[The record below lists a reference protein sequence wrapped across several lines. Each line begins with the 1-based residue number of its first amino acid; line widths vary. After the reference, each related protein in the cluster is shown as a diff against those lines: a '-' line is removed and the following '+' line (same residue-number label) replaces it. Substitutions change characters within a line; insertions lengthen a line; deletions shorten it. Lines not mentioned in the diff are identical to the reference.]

1 MTAPAAARPGLA
13 ERARER
19 LLDLLDQP
27 ILVKELRAA
36 LRRRRFV
43 VLFTAALAVIGLL
56 LVGGLTL
63 GAGLAEAQ
71 DPSRLGRAAF
81 LAFLCAEAVVVFLV
95 FPAATCTSIIDEQ
108 ASGTLDL
115 LVTTRLRPGQV
126 VLGKLLA
133 GVVYGLLLVVSTL
146 PLVAITFLYGG
157 VAPWQIALS
166 YAALVIS
173 GVVVASYGLLVS
185 SLSQTTARA
194 VVRTFLA
201 LPFVATLVLFPVAVV
216 VGDLVV
222 APLEQPTRTTSL
234 LGGLSTSALALG
246 GLAVLAWPL
255 AWSSLFL
262 LLATDRLRP
271 ELDDRDGPRRRWTLA
286 TVGTALAIFAA
297 WRLLT
302 PWTGS
307 LDATVAFQAL
317 LIAAIVVA
325 LATVALVAV
334 APLRP
339 GEAPATGW
347 RALLRPGLDGGADLV
362 LLLALALAV
371 TLLAIHSGPGTQGL
385 RGGSLTRLTTIRD
398 AGVAWLLAGS
408 LCLVQAHRLLAASL
422 RRFIRSALGPRL
434 VTVGALLLLMGLS
447 GPWLVMASRDGRDSA
462 WPAAVLS
469 PFAVGASIATE
480 PSPHSRSG
488 VLGPSSR
495 VLDRLLER
503 EDRARLAEHPP
514 PRAEQQQPGLA
525 PAHSTWRLARREER
539 SRELLEDDLPLHVA
553 STGLLLAVGLLIS
566 GWRWAL
572 SRRARSAPA

>member
-1 MTAPAAARPGLA
+1 MTALS
-13 ERARER
+13 ERLRER

-43 VLFTAALAVIGLL
+43 VLFTVALALIGLL

-63 GAGLAEAQ
+63 GVGLAEAQ

-81 LAFLCAEAVVVFLV
+81 LAFLFAEAVVVFLV

-166 YAALVIS
+166 YAALAIA

-201 LPFVATLVLFPVAVV
+201 LPFVSTLVLFPVAVV

-222 APLEQPTRTTSL
+222 APLERPTRAASL
-234 LGGLSTSALALG
+234 LGGLPTSALVLG
-246 GLAVLAWPL
+246 GLATLAWPL

-286 TVGTALAIFAA
+286 TVGTALVLFAA

-307 LDATVAFQAL
+307 LDAMVAFQSL

-339 GEAPATGW
+339 GEAPPTGW

-362 LLLALALAV
+362 LLLALALGV
-371 TLLAIHSGPGTQGL
+371 TLLAVHAGAGVEGL
-385 RGGSLTRLTTIRD
+385 RGGSLTRVTAIRD
-398 AGVAWLLAGS
+398 AGVCWLLASS
-408 LCLVQAHRLLAASL
+408 LALVQVHRVLAGSI

-434 VTVGALLLLMGLS
+434 LTVGALVVSMALA
-447 GPWLVMASRDGRDSA
+447 GPWLVASGRDARDSA
-462 WPAAVLS
+462 WPVAVVS
-469 PFAVGASIATE
+469 PFAVGASIITE
-480 PSPHSRSG
+480 PSFHTRSG
-488 VLGPSSR
+488 VLGPSS
-495 VLDRLLER
+495 VAVDRLLARSDR
-503 EDRARLAEHPP
+503 ELLARHP
-514 PRAEQQQPGLA
+514 APGA
-525 PAHSTWRLARREER
+525 PATHELSAAHAAWRAARREEVA
-539 SRELLEDDLPLHVA
+539 RELLADDIPLHVV
-553 STGLLLAVGLLIS
+553 STALLLALGLLVS
-566 GWRWAL
+566 GWRFAL
-572 SRRARSAPA
+572 SRRS

>member
-1 MTAPAAARPGLA
+1 MTAAAPPAPRPALA
-13 ERARER
+13 ERIRER
-19 LLDLLDQP
+19 LLDLVDQP

-43 VLFTAALAVIGLL
+43 VLFTAALGLIGLL
-56 LVGGLTL
+56 LVGGLTI
-63 GAGLAEAQ
+63 GVGLAETQ

-133 GVVYGLLLVVSTL
+133 GVVYGLLLVISTL

-166 YAALVIS
+166 YAALAIS

-201 LPFVATLVLFPVAVV
+201 LPFVSTLVLFPVAAV

-222 APLEQPTRTTSL
+222 VPLEEPTRTATL
-234 LGGLSTSALALG
+234 LGGLPTSALVLG
-246 GLAVLAWPL
+246 GLATVAWPL

-307 LDATVAFQAL
+307 LDAMVAFQAV

-339 GEAPATGW
+339 GETPATGW
-347 RALLRPGLDGGADLV
+347 RALLLPGLDGGAELV
-362 LLLALALAV
+362 LLLALVLAATIFAV
-371 TLLAIHSGPGTQGL
+371 HSGPGVEGL
-385 RGGSLTRLTTIRD
+385 RGGSLTRVTTIRD
-398 AGVAWLLAGS
+398 AGVAWLLAAS
-408 LCLVQAHRLLAASL
+408 LALVQTHRLLASSL
-422 RRFIRSALGPRL
+422 RRLIRSALGPRL
-434 VTVGALLLLMGLS
+434 ITVGALVVAMGLS
-447 GPWLVMASRDGRDSA
+447 GPWVVAAGRDSRDSA
-462 WPAAVLS
+462 WPGAVLS
-469 PFAVGASIATE
+469 PFSVGASIVTE
-480 PSPHSRSG
+480 PTFHTRSG
-488 VLGPSSR
+488 VLGPSSL
-495 VLDRLLER
+495 VVDRLLDRTDR
-503 EDRARLAEHPP
+503 ELVARHPAP
-514 PRAEQQQPGLA
+514 ATPGVQGLA
-525 PAHSTWRLARREER
+525 LAHSTWRAARREER
-539 SRELLEDDLPLHVA
+539 LREVLEGDVPLHVV
-553 STGLLLAVGLLIS
+553 STGLLVAVGLLLS
-566 GWRWAL
+566 GWRFAL
-572 SRRARSAPA
+572 SRRR